1 MSLKLYNTL
10 TKQKEEFK
18 PLEGN
23 EVRIYSCGPTVYSFA
38 HIGNF
43 RAYIFMDNL
52 RRVLQ
57 ANGYT
62 LKHVMNITDVGHLES
77 DADEGEDKMEKA
89 AKKENKDPYE
99 IAAFYTDI
107 FFRDM
112 GRLNIQRPEIIAKA
126 TDHIKDMIE
135 FVKVL
140 VEKGY
145 VYETSRALY
154 FDISKLDKYPVLSNR
169 NLDDQIAGARVDVD
183 PEKKNPY
190 DFAVWIKAPENHIM
204 KWESPWGLSYPGWHL
219 ECSAMGKKYL
229 GKEFDITGLSSGE
242 KQLFLRALSLKF
254 LDVNNSVILIDEP
267 EISLHPQWQRKIIDV
282 YKSIGENN
290 QLIIA
295 THSPHIVGSVKS
307 ENLRVMTKDTDG
319 IKIINNDNL
328 SETYGKNIGDILC
341 TTMELDS
348 LRNEDIT
355 DKLNK
360 AYDLLSKNLY
370 NTDEFKDVFNYLRK
384 YLGDADKDIM
394 RIRLE
399 ISIREKRNAA
409 NEEKGSME
417 C

>member
-1 MSLKLYNTL
+1 MPTEINFEKVNKVDNTFNVKTYFQNIVNQNMTENIPSMIA
-10 TKQKEEFK
+10 TKMNKEIFK
-18 PLEGN
+18 NRSKTIG
-23 EVRIYSCGPTVYSFA
+23 EVIDNVCDDING
-38 HIGNF
+38 
-43 RAYIFMDNL
+43 IFKIM
-52 RRVLQ
+52 
-57 ANGYT
+57 
-62 LKHVMNITDVGHLES
+62 
-77 DADEGEDKMEKA
+77 
-89 AKKENKDPYE
+89 
-99 IAAFYTDI
+99 
-107 FFRDM
+107 
-112 GRLNIQRPEIIAKA
+112 
-126 TDHIKDMIE
+126 
-135 FVKVL
+135 
-140 VEKGY
+140 
-145 VYETSRALY
+145 
-154 FDISKLDKYPVLSNR
+154 
-169 NLDDQIAGARVDVD
+169 NLDVKLV
-183 PEKKNPY
+183 
-190 DFAVWIKAPENHIM
+190 
-204 KWESPWGLSYPGWHL
+204 GLSEDNDTRPIFKN
-219 ECSAMGKKYL
+219 SL

-254 LDVNNSVILIDEP
+254 LEVNNSVILIDEP

-319 IKIINNDNL
+319 IKIVNNDNL

-360 AYDLLSKNLY
+360 VHNLLNKNLY
-370 NTDEFKDVFNYLRK
+370 NTDEFKDIFNYLRK